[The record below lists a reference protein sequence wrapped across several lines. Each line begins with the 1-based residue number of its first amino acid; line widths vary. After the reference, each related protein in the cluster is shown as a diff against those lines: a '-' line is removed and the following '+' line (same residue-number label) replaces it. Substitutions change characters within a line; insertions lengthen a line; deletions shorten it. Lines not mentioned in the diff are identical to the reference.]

1 MSGTGNLKDRHGVPG
16 IEHAFPEWYLET
28 AEQAAEQITAAQVH
42 QDQGGLEA
50 NDCATEKGGKGEEK
64 LCRRAVDGDQLRVV
78 DGVFDCC
85 QRVRGSRDLR
95 RCQGIGVVTG
105 EQLQAIPEIAVDVVR
120 QFGRAHEKGE
130 TDQQGDDQD
139 QPHRPVWCL
148 LFAQIEE
155 NGKQDDKHAGYP
167 REFRDCQA
175 QVG

>member
-1 MSGTGNLKDRHGVPG
+1 MPG

-28 AEQAAEQITAAQVH
+28 AEQAAEQITAAQIH

-50 NDCATEKGGKGEEK
+50 NDCAAEKGGRGEEE
-64 LCRRAVDGDQLRVV
+64 LCRWTIDGDQLRVV

-95 RCQGIGVVTG
+95 RCQGIGVLPG

-120 QFGRAHEKGE
+120 QFWRAHEKGE

-139 QPHRPVWCL
+139 QPYRPLWCL
-148 LFAQIEE
+148 LFAQKKD
-155 NGKQDDKHAGYP
+155 NSQQDDKQTGDS
-167 REFRDCQA
+167 REFGHRQA